1 MRVALARLGPLT
13 EIPRLQRRPWPA
25 VRDDIIAGVVVGI
38 IALPLSIALAVAV
51 GVSPI
56 AGLYTAVFAGAVAA
70 IFGGSPYNIT
80 GPTAAL
86 VPLLAHAVL
95 AHGPAALPVAGLIAG
110 LLLLAMSYFRLGRL
124 IRFMPRMVIL
134 GFTAGIALSLAFG
147 QLNNF
152 LAVRGTDPANEHF
165 HQKLWD
171 TIQHLDSVGWTT
183 PLVGI
188 AALAVLVTWTRLPR
202 ANRIPGPLIAVLLL
216 TAITWGMGVDT
227 PTIASLY
234 GEIPRSLPRPSLS
247 FFDLGLAFDVLPVS
261 VAIAILGGV
270 ESLLSATVADGMS
283 ASSQRHN
290 PDLELRGQ
298 GLANLV
304 SPIMGGIPA
313 TAAIARTAAGI
324 KNGGTTRLT
333 GVSHAIAVLMLT
345 LVFGGLAGHIPLTV
359 LAAILLVVAW
369 NIADADEVLRMV
381 RRAPRED
388 IVVLMSTMLIT
399 LFFDLTYAIGFG
411 VLVSMVLVIRH
422 VMDAPAARELLPN
435 DRGHIQSV
443 SPELSALIQSRP
455 DIDFFT
461 AQGVL
466 SFHSAAA
473 FEYSIASGHGRPLI
487 LRLKDVDHIDATG
500 AATLEGMIEHHQ
512 ERGGRI
518 ILTAVR
524 PGVLQSL
531 ERFGVL
537 DILGRENVFEHTRCA
552 IDSIEHDAGP
562 PPHEEAPA
570 STAGA
575 S

>member
-1 MRVALARLGPLT
+1 MRVALARFESLL
-13 EIPRLQRRPWPA
+13 ELPRPGRRPFPA
-25 VRDDIIAGVVVGI
+25 IRDDIIAGIVVGI

-56 AGLYTAVFAGAVAA
+56 TGLYTAVFAGAVATV
-70 IFGGSPYNIT
+70 FGGSPYNIT

-95 AHGPAALPVAGLIAG
+95 AHGPAALPVAGVLAG
-110 LLLLAMSYFRLGRL
+110 VLLLAMSYFRLGRL

-134 GFTAGIALSLAFG
+134 GFTAGIALSIAFG
-147 QLNNF
+147 QLNNL
-152 LAVRGTDPANEHF
+152 LAVQGTDAAKEHF
-165 HQKLWD
+165 HEKLWD
-171 TIQHLDSVGWTT
+171 TIRHLDTVELTT
-183 PLVGI
+183 PLIGL
-188 AALAVLVTWTRLPR
+188 AAVAVLLTWTRLPR

-216 TAITWGMGVDT
+216 TAITWGMGIDT

-234 GEIPRSLPRPSLS
+234 GEIPRSLPKPTLS
-247 FFDLGLAFDVLPVS
+247 FFDLRLALDVLPVS
-261 VAIAILGGV
+261 VSIAILGGV

-283 ASSQRHN
+283 TSPARHN

-304 SPIMGGIPA
+304 APIMGGIPA

-333 GVSHAIAVLMLT
+333 GIVHALTVLMLT
-345 LVFGGLAGHIPLTV
+345 LLFGGLAGHIPLAV
-359 LAAILLVVAW
+359 LAAVLLVVAW
-369 NIADADEVLRMV
+369 NIADADEVTRII

-388 IVVLMSTMLIT
+388 VVVLVATMLIT
-399 LFFDLTYAIGFG
+399 LLFDLTYAIGFG

-422 VMDAPAARELLPN
+422 VMEAPAARELLPN
-435 DRGHIQSV
+435 ERGHIQSV

-473 FEYSIASGHGRPLI
+473 FEYGIASGHNRPLI
-487 LRLKDVDHIDATG
+487 LRMKDVDHIDASG
-500 AATLEGMIEHHQ
+500 AATLEGIVEHHQ
-512 ERGGRI
+512 AHGGRI
-518 ILTAVR
+518 ILTATR
-524 PGVLQSL
+524 PSVLRSM

-562 PPHEEAPA
+562 PPHDEAPA
-570 STAGA
+570 SAAGA